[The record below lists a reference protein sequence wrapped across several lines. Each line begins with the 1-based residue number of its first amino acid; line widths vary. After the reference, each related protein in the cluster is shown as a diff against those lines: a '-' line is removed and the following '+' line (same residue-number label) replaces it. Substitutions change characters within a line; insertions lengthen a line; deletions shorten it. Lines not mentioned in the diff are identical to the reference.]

1 MKVKVHKDTSSATVC
16 HDENPTDLTLAGSTA
31 WQMIMLEGSSTTRPA
46 LDASMSQFAFEPW
59 VVHYYCRSL
68 NRPSWLGG
76 DCWNVDFIGQ
86 VINGEVAVI
95 VVRQ

>member
-1 MKVKVHKDTSSATVC
+1 
-16 HDENPTDLTLAGSTA
+16 
-31 WQMIMLEGSSTTRPA
+31 
-46 LDASMSQFAFEPW
+46 MSQFAFEPW